1 MINDIFLRRVTKEAK
16 KVRNE
21 KKCDVVIVED
31 SKCKFESERFF
42 YTTLEE
48 FYANKMKHTK
58 AVCFL
63 IYQGE

>member
-1 MINDIFLRRVTKEAK
+1 MINDIFLKRVTKEAK
-16 KVRNE
+16 RIRNE
-21 KKCDVVIVED
+21 KKCDIVVMED
-31 SKCKFESERFF
+31 SKGKFESERFF
-42 YTTLEE
+42 FITLEE

>member
-1 MINDIFLRRVTKEAK
+1 MINDIFLKRVTKEAK
-16 KVRNE
+16 KIRNE
-21 KKCDVVIVED
+21 KKCDVVVVEN

-42 YTTLEE
+42 SVTLEE

>member
-1 MINDIFLRRVTKEAK
+1 MIDDIFLKRVTKEAK
-16 KVRNE
+16 KIRNE
-21 KKCDVVIVED
+21 QKCDVVVVED

-42 YTTLEE
+42 TTTLEE
-48 FYANKMKHTK
+48 FYTNKTKHTK